1 MLNISDNFKDTK
13 KVDRIL
19 ESSLDFQ
26 FFLWTQFLYIWELA
40 IKYTYMGAKLVIK
53 YTYMGAK
60 LVIKYTYMGASL

>member
-26 FFLWTQFLYIWELA
+26 FFFVDSIP
-40 IKYTYMGAKLVIK
+40 IHMGACNKVYL
-53 YTYMGAK
+53 YG
-60 LVIKYTYMGASL
+60 S